1 MSITVLSQPGCQPCK
16 AVARYLDKRE
26 IDYTYV
32 DVTQDADALAKI
44 RDLGYQ
50 QTPVV
55 IAGDEHFSGFQP
67 TRLDQIIATIKN

>member
-26 IDYTYV
+26 IDYTYI
-32 DVTQDADALAKI
+32 DVTQDADAFAKI

-55 IAGDEHFSGFQP
+55 IAGDVHFGGFQP
-67 TRLDQIIATIKN
+67 TKLDALIASRS